1 MSEKLTK
8 RSVLPVVTA
17 KAAAKPGVKP
27 VAKPVARSAEPVVA
41 QPIAESVPTVLK
53 NFFRVSDSWE
63 LSEIQQCRLLRCP
76 SAAVLRRYR
85 AGQGPRLT
93 PAQQKRIQII
103 TGIHAAL
110 SKNGLTADRA
120 YRWIHEARKEVP
132 FKGET
137 PVHFM
142 MEGGVDALVEVAHLL
157 SGR

>member
-1 MSEKLTK
+1 MSEKPTK
-8 RSVLPVVTA
+8 RLPR
-17 KAAAKPGVKP
+17 AAG
-27 VAKPVARSAEPVVA
+27 SAEAAP
-41 QPIAESVPTVLK
+41 QPIGENVPAVLK
-53 NFFRVSDSWE
+53 GFFRVSDSWE
-63 LSEIQQCRLLRCP
+63 LSEIQQCKLLRCP
-76 SAAVLRRYR
+76 STAVLRRYR

-110 SKNGLTADRA
+110 AKNGLTPDKA

-142 MEGGVDALVEVAHLL
+142 MEGGVDALIAVAHLL

>member
-1 MSEKLTK
+1 MSEKPTK
-8 RSVLPVVTA
+8 RSPR
-17 KAAAKPGVKP
+17 AAA
-27 VAKPVARSAEPVVA
+27 SAEASAP
-41 QPIAESVPTVLK
+41 QPIAERVPAVLK
-53 NFFRVSDSWE
+53 NYFRVADAWE

-120 YRWIHEARKEVP
+120 YRWIHEARKEAP

-142 MEGGVDALVEVAHLL
+142 MEGGVDALIEVAHLL

>member
-1 MSEKLTK
+1 MSEKPTK
-8 RSVLPVVTA
+8 RSP
-17 KAAAKPGVKP
+17 P
-27 VAKPVARSAEPVVA
+27 VADSAETAA
-41 QPIAESVPTVLK
+41 QPIGENVPAALK
-53 NFFRVSDSWE
+53 NFFRVADAWE

-103 TGIHAAL
+103 TGIQAAL
-110 SKNGLTADRA
+110 SKNGLTPDRA
-120 YRWIHEARKEVP
+120 YRWIHEARRETP

-142 MEGGVDALVEVAHLL
+142 MEGGVDALIAVAHLL

>member
-1 MSEKLTK
+1 MKPSSQSEAASGAGKL
-8 RSVLPVVTA
+8 P
-17 KAAAKPGVKP
+17 AALHA
-27 VAKPVARSAEPVVA
+27 
-41 QPIAESVPTVLK
+41 
-53 NFFRVSDSWE
+53 FFRVAEAWE

-93 PAQQKRIQII
+93 PAQQKRIQIV

-110 SKNGLTADRA
+110 SKNGMSSDRA
-120 YRWIHEARKEVP
+120 YRWIHEPRREAP
-132 FKGET
+132 FRGET

-142 MEGGVDALVEVAHLL
+142 MDGGVDALVAVAHLL

>member
-1 MSEKLTK
+1 MSEKPTK
-8 RSVLPVVTA
+8 RSPR
-17 KAAAKPGVKP
+17 AAV
-27 VAKPVARSAEPVVA
+27 SAETVA
-41 QPIAESVPTVLK
+41 QPIAESVPAALK
-53 NFFRVSDSWE
+53 NFFRVADSWE